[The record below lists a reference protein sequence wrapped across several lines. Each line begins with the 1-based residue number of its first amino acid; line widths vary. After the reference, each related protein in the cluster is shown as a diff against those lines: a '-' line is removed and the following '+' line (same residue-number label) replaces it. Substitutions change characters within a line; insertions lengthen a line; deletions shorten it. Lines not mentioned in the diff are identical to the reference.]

1 MRVAMPPGLHPL
13 VRKALRALKPDPRL
27 SYRPELDD
35 KLLRTPRGFIQ
46 IAVAREHTERAGRL
60 LDTFIRTVEGPDVR
74 GRVFFADDKTML
86 EVDGEK
92 FRFRFKEENATTP
105 HRPTPEE
112 RREIAAHPHFHSVPK
127 VDHQPTNRFA
137 LELYDPNIGYRYR
150 ARLADR
156 KRATLE
162 QALAEVPALLRRLVQ
177 ENRDAEVERERRKRE
192 WDEQLRRETEERE
205 RLEREKASRAEYSPM
220 LTRGAKH
227 RYSGTTP
234 PRCFKHAD
242 QTTKC
247 NSAGL
252 RGRAPSLTR
261 WTRSSEAA
269 ACRNA
274 TPSEWC
280 DSTSRSDETLLGHAA
295 PCPV

>member
-1 MRVAMPPGLHPL
+1 MRVAIPPDLHPL

-86 EVDGEK
+86 EVDGEQ
-92 FRFRFKEENATTP
+92 FRFRFKEENARTP

-127 VDHQPTNRFA
+127 VDHQPTNRFT
-137 LELYDPNIGYRYR
+137 LELHDPNIGYRYR

-156 KRATLE
+156 RRATLE
-162 QALAEVPALLRRLVQ
+162 QALVEFPALIRRLVQ
-177 ENRDAEVERERRKRE
+177 ENRDAEVERERWRRE
-192 WDEQLRRETEERE
+192 WDEQIRRETEERE
-205 RLEREKASRAEYSPM
+205 RREREKASRAELLADAHAWREASLLRDYAAAVLQARGPDDEAQQRWATWARSVADEMDP
-220 LTRGAKH
+220 LTR
-227 RYSGTTP
+227 S
-234 PRCFKHAD
+234 
-242 QTTKC
+242 
-247 NSAGL
+247 
-252 RGRAPSLTR
+252 
-261 WTRSSEAA
+261 
-269 ACRNA
+269 
-274 TPSEWC
+274 
-280 DSTSRSDETLLGHAA
+280 DSVKDGES
-295 PCPV
+295 

>member
-1 MRVAMPPGLHPL
+1 MRVAIPPDLHPL

-46 IAVAREHTERAGRL
+46 IAVARDHTERAGRL

-74 GRVFFADDKTML
+74 GRVFFVDDKTML

-162 QALAEVPALLRRLVQ
+162 QALVEVPALLRRLVQ
-177 ENRDAEVERERRKRE
+177 ENRDAEVERERRRLE
-192 WDEQLRRETEERE
+192 WDDQVRRETEDRE
-205 RLEREKASRAEYSPM
+205 RREREKARRAELLADAHAWREASLLREYAVAVLQARGPDDEAQQRWATWARSVADEMDP
-220 LTRGAKH
+220 LTR
-227 RYSGTTP
+227 SGSV
-234 PRCFKHAD
+234 KD
-242 QTTKC
+242 GE
-247 NSAGL
+247 S
-252 RGRAPSLTR
+252 
-261 WTRSSEAA
+261 
-269 ACRNA
+269 
-274 TPSEWC
+274 
-280 DSTSRSDETLLGHAA
+280 
-295 PCPV
+295 

>member
-1 MRVAMPPGLHPL
+1 MRVAIPADLHPL

-46 IAVAREHTERAGRL
+46 IAVARDHTERAGRL
-60 LDTFIRTVEGPDVR
+60 LDTFIRTVDGPNVR
-74 GRVFFADDKTML
+74 GRVFFVDDKTML

-112 RREIAAHPHFHSVPK
+112 RREIVAHPHFHSVPK

-205 RLEREKASRAEYSPM
+205 RREREKARRAELLADAHAWREASLLRGYAAAVLQARGPEDEAQQRWATWARSVADEMDP
-220 LTRGAKH
+220 LTR
-227 RYSGTTP
+227 SG
-234 PRCFKHAD
+234 
-242 QTTKC
+242 
-247 NSAGL
+247 SAQEG
-252 RGRAPSLTR
+252 
-261 WTRSSEAA
+261 
-269 ACRNA
+269 
-274 TPSEWC
+274 
-280 DSTSRSDETLLGHAA
+280 DS
-295 PCPV
+295 

>member
-1 MRVAMPPGLHPL
+1 MRVAIPPDLHPL

-46 IAVAREHTERAGRL
+46 IAVARDHTERAGRL
-60 LDTFIRTVEGPDVR
+60 LDTFVRTVEGPDVR
-74 GRVFFADDKTML
+74 GRVFFVDDKTML

-177 ENRDAEVERERRKRE
+177 ENRDAEVERERWRRE
-192 WDEQLRRETEERE
+192 WDEQQRRETEERQ
-205 RLEREKASRAEYSPM
+205 RLEREEARRAELLADAQAWREASQLRDYAAAVLQARGPDDEAQQRWATWARSVADEMDP
-220 LTRGAKH
+220 LTR
-227 RYSGTTP
+227 SG
-234 PRCFKHAD
+234 
-242 QTTKC
+242 
-247 NSAGL
+247 
-252 RGRAPSLTR
+252 SLQ
-261 WTRSSEAA
+261 EG
-269 ACRNA
+269 
-274 TPSEWC
+274 
-280 DSTSRSDETLLGHAA
+280 DS
-295 PCPV
+295 

>member
-1 MRVAMPPGLHPL
+1 MRVAIPPDLHPL
-13 VRKALRALKPDPRL
+13 VRKALRALTPDPRL

-46 IAVAREHTERAGRL
+46 IAVARDHTERAGRL
-60 LDTFIRTVEGPDVR
+60 LDTFIRAVESPDVR
-74 GRVFFADDKTML
+74 GRVFFVDDKTML

-92 FRFRFKEENATTP
+92 FRFRLKEENATTP

-137 LELYDPNIGYRYR
+137 LELYDPNTTYRHR

-177 ENRDAEVERERRKRE
+177 ENRDAEVERERRRRE

-205 RLEREKASRAEYSPM
+205 QREREKASRAELLANAHAWREASLLRDFAAAVLQARGPEDEAQRRWVTWARSVADEM
-220 LTRGAKH
+220 DPLTR
-227 RYSGTTP
+227 SG
-234 PRCFKHAD
+234 
-242 QTTKC
+242 
-247 NSAGL
+247 NVEG
-252 RGRAPSLTR
+252 
-261 WTRSSEAA
+261 
-269 ACRNA
+269 
-274 TPSEWC
+274 
-280 DSTSRSDETLLGHAA
+280 DS
-295 PCPV
+295 

>member
-1 MRVAMPPGLHPL
+1 MRVAIPPDLHPL

-46 IAVAREHTERAGRL
+46 IAVARDHTERAGRL

-74 GRVFFADDKTML
+74 GRVFFVDDKTML

-205 RLEREKASRAEYSPM
+205 RREREKARRAELLADAHAWREASLLRGYAAAVLQARGPEDEPQQRWATWARSVADEMDP
-220 LTRGAKH
+220 LTR
-227 RYSGTTP
+227 SG
-234 PRCFKHAD
+234 
-242 QTTKC
+242 
-247 NSAGL
+247 SAQEG
-252 RGRAPSLTR
+252 
-261 WTRSSEAA
+261 
-269 ACRNA
+269 
-274 TPSEWC
+274 
-280 DSTSRSDETLLGHAA
+280 DS
-295 PCPV
+295 

>member
-1 MRVAMPPGLHPL
+1 MRVAIPPDLHPL

-46 IAVAREHTERAGRL
+46 MAVAREHTERAGRL
-60 LDTFIRTVEGPDVR
+60 LDAFIRAVEGPDVR
-74 GRVFFADDKTML
+74 GRVFFVEEKTML

-137 LELYDPNIGYRYR
+137 LELFDPNIGYRYR

-205 RLEREKASRAEYSPM
+205 RREREKASRAELLADAQAWREASLLRDYAAAVLQARGPDDEAQQRWATWARSVADEMDP
-220 LTRGAKH
+220 LTR
-227 RYSGTTP
+227 SG
-234 PRCFKHAD
+234 
-242 QTTKC
+242 
-247 NSAGL
+247 
-252 RGRAPSLTR
+252 SLQ
-261 WTRSSEAA
+261 EG
-269 ACRNA
+269 
-274 TPSEWC
+274 
-280 DSTSRSDETLLGHAA
+280 DS
-295 PCPV
+295 

>member
-1 MRVAMPPGLHPL
+1 VRVAIPPDLHPL

-46 IAVAREHTERAGRL
+46 TAVARDHTERAGRL
-60 LDTFIRTVEGPDVR
+60 LDTFVRTVEGPEVR
-74 GRVFFADDKTML
+74 GRVFFVDDKTML
-86 EVDGEK
+86 EIDGEK

-177 ENRDAEVERERRKRE
+177 ENRDAEVERERWRRE
-192 WDEQLRRETEERE
+192 WDEQQRRETEERE
-205 RLEREKASRAEYSPM
+205 RREREKARRAELVADAHAWREASLLRDYAAAVLQARGPEDEAQQRWATWARSVADEMDP
-220 LTRGAKH
+220 LTR
-227 RYSGTTP
+227 SG
-234 PRCFKHAD
+234 
-242 QTTKC
+242 
-247 NSAGL
+247 SAQEGE
-252 RGRAPSLTR
+252 S
-261 WTRSSEAA
+261 
-269 ACRNA
+269 
-274 TPSEWC
+274 
-280 DSTSRSDETLLGHAA
+280 
-295 PCPV
+295 